1 VRKGDSVVR
10 DMRKFRGKFG
20 SVVELKVKLLE
31 EFEDLI
37 PPNLSFSVGFYDGRQ
52 STKRWVCTA
61 EDLSAMYRAHK
72 DHPEKEIRLWC
83 DGRKADEED
92 DCNETLR
99 NPKRKKTSEPPL
111 TRREEEESQIDDLVA
126 ELREKNTTHELSEPQ
141 YRLWARMIM
150 SGVHTS
156 KEIPPQIPMITEVS
170 GKRRKKSLEQ
180 DEMIVGTAAAIVKAV
195 NNVSNTQVV
204 HSPPSQSSSPMA
216 YQQGLSGDVG
226 PVGVSPGKAVDI
238 RGKSLNQL
246 STLKQLFEEG
256 ILSQD
261 EFDEQKQIILHG
273 LRKL

>member
-1 VRKGDSVVR
+1 MLQQLQVHPQHETSCLSYSYRVKIINQVRKGDSVVR

-111 TRREEEESQIDDLVA
+111 TRREEKESQIDDLVA

-150 SGVHTS
+150 IL
-156 KEIPPQIPMITEVS
+156 K
-170 GKRRKKSLEQ
+170 
-180 DEMIVGTAAAIVKAV
+180 
-195 NNVSNTQVV
+195 
-204 HSPPSQSSSPMA
+204 
-216 YQQGLSGDVG
+216 
-226 PVGVSPGKAVDI
+226 
-238 RGKSLNQL
+238 
-246 STLKQLFEEG
+246 TLP
-256 ILSQD
+256 II
-261 EFDEQKQIILHG
+261 QKPI
-273 LRKL
+273 